1 MYRLTRKD
9 SRELEKSEVSVSFLS
24 VTTIQQTQQ
33 LIYLLRLGGLN
44 NTGYY
49 VYIISLFSLL
59 VVILCKDA
67 NGVFEITSKAS
78 DGKKGKDGK
87 K

>member
-9 SRELEKSEVSVSFLS
+9 SRELEKSQVSVSFLS
-24 VTTIQQTQQ
+24 VTTANTT

-59 VVILCKDA
+59 VGILCKDA